1 MSKKIC
7 GILGGMGPEATVD
20 LMARIVRFT
29 DANEDGD
36 HVHCI
41 VDQNPQV
48 PSRIKAILE
57 GGPSPGPV
65 LAKMAKNLQEAGADF
80 VCMPCNTAHHW
91 LLEAT
96 GDIKIPFLDMPS
108 LATAQIAG
116 KGSKKCGILGTT
128 ATREKKVYDPHCAKY
143 GLEICYPDDED
154 QAELLKI
161 INEVKGGNYSGRE
174 AFAKIASNMIEKG
187 ADSLIIACTELG
199 ILGLPDDLAANV
211 VDAPDALAK
220 EIIIQAGAKLKPD
233 LACEA

>member
-1 MSKKIC
+1 MTKKIC

-29 DANEDGD
+29 DAKEDGE

-57 GGPSPGPV
+57 DGPSPGPV

-91 LLEAT
+91 LMEAK
-96 GDIKIPFLDMPS
+96 GDITIPFLDMPS
-108 LATAQIAG
+108 LAVAQIART
-116 KGSKKCGILGTT
+116 GSKKCGILGTT
-128 ATREKKVYDPHCAKY
+128 ATRNKGVYEPHCA
-143 GLEICYPDDED
+143 GNGIEACYPDDED
-154 QAELLKI
+154 QAKLLKI
-161 INEVKGGNYSGRE
+161 IEKVKAGDYSGRE
-174 AFAKIASNMIEKG
+174 GFAQIARNMIKNG
-187 ADSLIIACTELG
+187 ADSLIMACTELG
-199 ILGLPDDLAANV
+199 ILGLPDDLEANV

-220 EIIIQAGAKLKPD
+220 EVIIKAGAKLKPGLD
-233 LACEA
+233 